1 MAYLRLVP
9 EAAWGALYVTE
20 LDSAL
25 LSDIVQLLAMET
37 AGASEG
43 GGGGGGE
50 GGGGGGGEGTGEAS
64 AAAETA
70 FVLSL
75 LRGLTRAGRFAF
87 SVGFF
92 SEADKAACAQVFDW
106 LAAAEAGEAGAGSV
120 VSSVRAMYLG

>member
-1 MAYLRLVP
+1 MTQCRASRGSLPAVLSGAAPP
-9 EAAWGALYVTE
+9 EAACVALVQR
-20 LDSAL
+20 
-25 LSDIVQLLAMET
+25 SDGET
-37 AGASEG
+37 
-43 GGGGGGE
+43 
-50 GGGGGGGEGTGEAS
+50 S